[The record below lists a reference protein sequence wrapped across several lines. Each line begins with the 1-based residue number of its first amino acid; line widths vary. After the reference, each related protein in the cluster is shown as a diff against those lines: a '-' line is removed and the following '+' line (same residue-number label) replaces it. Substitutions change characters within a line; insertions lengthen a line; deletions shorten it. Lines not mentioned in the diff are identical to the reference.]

1 MELTTLKNY
10 VEQELGHTVEQA
22 DLEERFVWLIQDY
35 HSMRGE
41 LTREDLAYI
50 FETDTEIFENLGFL
64 VDHYEVHLMGGPGIE
79 YEVEESYDFF
89 NYKEAKEVFER
100 FGKLGY
106 WVRLISVDS
115 EGVFNDQTDED
126 NFNKNQED

>member
-10 VEQELGHTVEQA
+10 VEQELGHPVEQA

-35 HSMRGE
+35 HSMKGE
-41 LTREDLAYI
+41 LTREDLTYI
-50 FETDTEIFENLGFL
+50 FETDMEIFYNLGFL
-64 VDHYEVHLMGGPGIE
+64 VDHYEVHFISGPGIE
-79 YEVEESYDFF
+79 YEIEESYDFF
-89 NYKEAKEVFER
+89 NYEQAKFFFDYYSEK
-100 FGKLGY
+100 GH

-126 NFNKNQED
+126 NFNKN

>member
-10 VEQELGHTVEQA
+10 VEQELGHSVEQA
-22 DLEERFVWLIQDY
+22 DLEERFVWLIQGY
-35 HSMRGE
+35 HSMKGE
-41 LTREDLAYI
+41 LTREDLTYI
-50 FETDTEIFENLGFL
+50 FETDMEIFENLGFL

-89 NYKEAKEVFER
+89 NYKEAKEAFER
-100 FGKLGY
+100 FDKSGY
-106 WVRLISVDS
+106 WVRLISVDF

-126 NFNKNQED
+126 NFNKN